1 VDAEINDYI
10 ITPFDV
16 INLNNK
22 LQSQNPIFDHSLD
35 HLPTNLTHR
44 DVLTKY
50 EKIPTFIFQESSV
63 ASAAVAREVADLIIS
78 KQKEGKNCVLGL
90 ATGSTQ
96 LGIYSE
102 LVRLHRE
109 EGLSFRNVITFNVDE
124 YYPLSSHSI
133 HSYHQ
138 YMRNNLFN
146 HVDILHENI
155 HIPDGTIL
163 MEEVHDYCREYEKK
177 IDQAGGLDL
186 LLLGIGRSGHIAF
199 NEPGSGRNTRTRIIT
214 LDPVTRQEEANQFRG
229 FMNVPR
235 SAITIG
241 IATILNAKKIILSA
255 FGETKARMIRLM
267 VEDEPNNQ
275 VPASH
280 IQLHPN
286 AKVILDQG
294 AALHLLRMKTPWL
307 LDSLDWSED
316 RLIRKAV
323 LWLCGRVQKPL
334 LKLTGKDYNDNGLS
348 DLLAKVGSAYKINI
362 KVFNDLQHT
371 ITGWPG
377 GKPNVDD
384 TFRPERAT
392 PEKKRVIIFSPHPD
406 DDVISMGGTLLR
418 LIEQGHEVHIA
429 YQVSGNFAVSD
440 EYVTRFLDFHR
451 EYIDYYDKGN
461 PAAAIQ
467 HEKILNF
474 IKSKKDN
481 VIDIPDLR
489 KVKGLIRRME
499 ARSALRYFG
508 LGDENIHFLDLP
520 FYETGLKTKAPVG
533 EADVQIIMD
542 LVEKIKPHQVFAAG
556 DLSDPH
562 GTHRVCLDAIF
573 VALEHLKHH
582 TWMNDCWVW
591 LYRGAWAEWEAD
603 EIEMAVPISP
613 IELSRKREAILRHQS
628 QKEGAMF
635 MGEDE
640 REFWQRA
647 EERNRATANLYDQ
660 LGMAEYEA
668 MEAFVKYYP

>member
-1 VDAEINDYI
+1 M
-10 ITPFDV
+10 

-50 EKIPTFIFQESSV
+50 EKIPTFIFQESSD
-63 ASAAVAREVADLIIS
+63 ASVEVAREIAELIIS

-90 ATGSTQ
+90 PTGSTQ
-96 LGIYSE
+96 LGIYAE
-102 LVRLHRE
+102 LVRMHQE
-109 EGLSFRNVITFNVDE
+109 EGLSFRNVITFNLDE
-124 YYPLSSHSI
+124 YYPLSPHSI

-138 YMRNNLFN
+138 YMRLNLFN
-146 HVDILHENI
+146 HIDILPENI

-163 MEEVHDYCREYEKK
+163 LEEVHDYCRNYEKK
-177 IDQAGGLDL
+177 IEDAGGIDL
-186 LLLGIGRSGHIAF
+186 LLLGIGRTGHIGF
-199 NEPGSGRNTRTRIIT
+199 NEPGSGRNTKTRIIT
-214 LDPVTRQEEANQFRG
+214 LDPTTRQEEAKQFRG
-229 FMNVPR
+229 FLNVPR

-255 FGETKARMIRLM
+255 FGETKAKVIKQT
-267 VEDEPNNQ
+267 VEDEPCNQ
-275 VPASH
+275 VPASY

-286 AKVILDQG
+286 AKVMIDKG
-294 AALHLLRMKTPWL
+294 AALQLIRMKTPWL
-307 LDSLDWSED
+307 LDSMDWSED

-323 LWLCGRVQKPL
+323 LWLCCETNKPL
-334 LKLTGKDYNDNGLS
+334 LKLTGKDYNEHGLS
-348 DLLAKVGSAYKINI
+348 DLLATVGSAYKINI

-384 TFRPERAT
+384 TFRPERAR
-392 PEKKRVIIFSPHPD
+392 PDKKRVIIFSPHPD

-418 LIEQGHEVHIA
+418 LIEQGHEVHVA

-440 EYVTRFLDFHR
+440 EYVSRFLYFHQ
-451 EYIDYYDKGN
+451 EYIDFYDADN
-461 PAAAIQ
+461 PVARIQ
-467 HEKILNF
+467 QNKIIDF
-474 IKSKKDN
+474 IKNKKDN
-481 VIDIPDLR
+481 DVDIPDLR

-508 LGDENIHFLDLP
+508 LKDENIHFLDLP
-520 FYETGLKTKAPVG
+520 FYETGLQSKSPVG
-533 EADVQIIMD
+533 EEDVQIIMN
-542 LVEKIKPHQVFAAG
+542 LVKAIQPHQIFAAG

-573 VALEHLKHH
+573 IALEHLKKQA
-582 TWMNDCWVW
+582 WMNECWVW

-647 EERNRATANLYDQ
+647 EERNRSTANLYDR

>member
-1 VDAEINDYI
+1 M
-10 ITPFDV
+10 
-16 INLNNK
+16 INLNIK
-22 LQSQNPIFDHSLD
+22 LQSQNPIFDNSLD

-50 EKIPTFIFQESSV
+50 EKIPTFIFQESSD
-63 ASAAVAREVADLIIS
+63 ASHEIAREISNLIRS
-78 KQKEGKNCVLGL
+78 KQAGGQNCVLGMP
-90 ATGSTQ
+90 TGSTQ
-96 LGIYSE
+96 LGIYAE
-102 LVRLHRE
+102 LVRMHLE
-109 EGLSFRNVITFNVDE
+109 EGLSFRNVVTFNLDE

-138 YMRNNLFN
+138 YMRLNLFN
-146 HVDILHENI
+146 HVDMLPENI

-163 MEEVHDYCREYEKK
+163 LEEVHDYCRDYERK
-177 IDQAGGLDL
+177 IEEAGGIDL
-186 LLLGIGRSGHIAF
+186 LLLGIGRSGHIGF
-199 NEPGSGRNTRTRIIT
+199 NEPGSGRNTKTRIIT
-214 LDPVTRQEEANQFRG
+214 LDPLTRQEEAKQFRG

-241 IATILNAKKIILSA
+241 ISTILNAKKIILSA
-255 FGETKARMIRLM
+255 FGETKAKVIKQM
-267 VEDEPNNQ
+267 VEDEPNNL
-275 VPASH
+275 VPASY
-280 IQLHPN
+280 IQFHPN
-286 AKVILDQG
+286 AKVIIDKG
-294 AALHLLRMKTPWL
+294 AALQLIRMKTPWL
-307 LDSLDWSED
+307 LDSMDWSED

-323 LWLCGRVQKPL
+323 IWLCYKTSKPL
-334 LKLTGKDYNDNGLS
+334 LKLTGKDYNDYGLS
-348 DLLAKVGSAYKINI
+348 DLLATVGSAYKINI

-377 GKPNVDD
+377 GKSNVDD
-384 TFRPERAT
+384 TFRPERAD
-392 PEKKRVIIFSPHPD
+392 PASKRVIIFSPHPD

-418 LIEQGHEVHIA
+418 LIEQGHDVHVC

-440 EYVTRFLDFHR
+440 EYVTRFLDFHQ
-451 EYIDYYDKGN
+451 EYINFYDKAN
-461 PAAAIQ
+461 PVAKIQ
-467 HEKILNF
+467 QDKILDF
-474 IKSKKDN
+474 IKNKKDN
-481 VIDIPDLR
+481 DIDIPDLR

-508 LGDENIHFLDLP
+508 LKNENIHFLDLP
-520 FYETGLKTKAPVG
+520 FYETGLKSKAPIG
-533 EADVQIIMD
+533 EEDVQIILN
-542 LVEKIKPHQVFAAG
+542 LVESIKPHQVFAAG

-573 VALEHLKHH
+573 IALEHLR
-582 TWMNDCWVW
+582 TQPWMNDCWVW

-603 EIEMAVPISP
+603 QIEMAVPISP

-647 EERNRATANLYDQ
+647 EERNRSTANLYDA

>member
-1 VDAEINDYI
+1 M
-10 ITPFDV
+10 
-16 INLNNK
+16 INLNSK

-50 EKIPTFIFQESSV
+50 EKIPTFIYQESSD
-63 ASAAVAREVADLIIS
+63 ASVAVAREVAELIIAR
-78 KQKEGKNCVLGL
+78 QKEGRNCVLGL

-96 LGIYSE
+96 LGIYAE
-102 LVRLHRE
+102 LVRLHKE
-109 EGLSFRNVITFNVDE
+109 EGLSFRNVISFNVDE

-133 HSYHQ
+133 HSYHH
-138 YMRNNLFN
+138 YMRLNLFN
-146 HVDILHENI
+146 HVDILPENI

-163 MEEVHDYCREYEKK
+163 MEEVHDYCRVYEKK
-177 IDQAGGLDL
+177 IEQAGGIDL
-186 LLLGIGRSGHIAF
+186 LLLGIGRSGHIGF
-199 NEPGSGRNTRTRIIT
+199 NEPGSGRNTKTRIIT
-214 LDPVTRQEEANQFRG
+214 LDPVTRQEEAKQFRG

-241 IATILNAKKIILSA
+241 ISTMLDAKKIILSA
-255 FGETKARMIRLM
+255 FGETKAKMIKLM
-267 VEDEPNNQ
+267 VEDEPNNG
-275 VPASH
+275 VPASY
-280 IQLHPN
+280 IQFHPN
-286 AKVILDQG
+286 AKVIIDQG
-294 AALHLLRMKTPWL
+294 AALQLLRMKTPWL

-323 LWLCGRVQKPL
+323 LWLCGKTKKPI

-348 DLLAKVGSAYKINI
+348 DLLATVGSAYKINI
-362 KVFNDLQHT
+362 KVFNDLQRT

-384 TFRPERAT
+384 TYRPERAN
-392 PEKKRVIIFSPHPD
+392 PEKKRIIIFSPHPD

-440 EYVTRFLDFHR
+440 EYVTRFLDFHQ
-451 EYIDYYDKGN
+451 EYIDYYDNGN
-461 PAAAIQ
+461 KAAKIQ
-467 HEKILNF
+467 QDKILSF
-474 IKSKKDN
+474 IKNKKDN
-481 VIDIPDLR
+481 DIDIPDLR
-489 KVKGLIRRME
+489 KVKSLIRRME

-508 LGDENIHFLDLP
+508 LKDQNIQFLDLP
-520 FYETGLKTKAPVG
+520 FYETGLKSKAPIG
-533 EADVQIIMD
+533 EADVRIIMD
-542 LVEKIKPHQVFAAG
+542 LVETIKPHQIFAAG

-573 VALEHLKHH
+573 IALEHLKEKQ
-582 TWMNDCWVW
+582 WMNDCWVW

-647 EERNRATANLYDQ
+647 EERNRSTASLYDQ

>member
-1 VDAEINDYI
+1 M
-10 ITPFDV
+10 
-16 INLNNK
+16 INLNNR

-35 HLPTNLTHR
+35 HLPTNLTQR
-44 DVLTKY
+44 DFLTKY
-50 EKIPTFIFQESSV
+50 EKIPTFIYQESSD
-63 ASAAVAREVADLIIS
+63 ASLEVAREVSNLIIS
-78 KQKEGKNCVLGL
+78 KQNEGKNCVLGL

-96 LGIYSE
+96 LGIYAE
-102 LVRLHRE
+102 LVRMHLE
-109 EGLSFRNVITFNVDE
+109 EGLSFRNVITFNLDE

-138 YMRNNLFN
+138 YMRVNLFN
-146 HVDILHENI
+146 HIDIQHENI

-163 MEEVHDYCREYEKK
+163 LEEAHNFCRDYERK
-177 IDQAGGLDL
+177 IDEAGGMDL
-186 LLLGIGRSGHIAF
+186 LLLGIGRSGHIGF
-199 NEPGSGRNTRTRIIT
+199 NEPGSGRNTKTRIIT
-214 LDPVTRQEEANQFRG
+214 LDPLTRQEEAVQFRG
-229 FMNVPR
+229 FENVPR

-255 FGETKARMIRLM
+255 FGETKARVIKNM
-267 VEDEPNNQ
+267 VEDEPSSQ
-275 VPASH
+275 VPASF
-280 IQLHPN
+280 IQFHPN
-286 AKVILDQG
+286 AKVIVDIG
-294 AALHLLRMKTPWL
+294 AALYLIRMKTPWL
-307 LDSLDWSED
+307 LDSMDWSED

-323 LWLCGRVQKPL
+323 LWLCLKTSKPL
-334 LKLTGKDYNDNGLS
+334 LKLTGKDYNDHGLS
-348 DLLAKVGSAYKINI
+348 DLLATVGSAYKINI

-377 GKPNVDD
+377 GKANVND
-384 TFRPERAT
+384 TFRPERAQ
-392 PEKKRVIIFSPHPD
+392 PERKRVIIFSPHPD

-418 LIEQGHEVHIA
+418 LIEQGHDVHVA

-440 EYVTRFLDFHR
+440 EYVSRFLDFHR
-451 EYIDYYDKGN
+451 EYIAFYDKDN
-461 PAAAIQ
+461 TVAEIQ
-467 HEKILNF
+467 HEKILSF
-474 IKSKKDN
+474 ISNKKDN
-481 VIDIPDLR
+481 DVDIHDLR

-499 ARSALRYFG
+499 ARSALHYFG
-508 LGDENIHFLDLP
+508 LKEENIHFLDLP
-520 FYETGLKTKAPVG
+520 FYETGLKSKAPVG
-533 EADVQIIMD
+533 VKDVQIIMD
-542 LVEKIKPHQVFAAG
+542 LLDSVQPHQIFAAG

-573 VALEHLKHH
+573 IALEHVRHNS
-582 TWMNDCWVW
+582 WMKNCWIW

-647 EERNRATANLYDQ
+647 EERNRSTANLYNQ

>member
-1 VDAEINDYI
+1 M
-10 ITPFDV
+10 

-50 EKIPTFIFQESSV
+50 EKISTFIYPDSFEASV
-63 ASAAVAREVADLIIS
+63 EVAKEVAELIRN

-90 ATGSTQ
+90 PTGSTQ
-96 LGIYSE
+96 LGIYAE
-102 LVRLHRE
+102 LVRMHLE
-109 EGLSFRNVITFNVDE
+109 EGLSFRNVITFNLDE

-138 YMRNNLFN
+138 YMRVNLFN
-146 HVDILHENI
+146 HIDILPENI

-163 MEEVHDYCREYEKK
+163 LDEVHDYCREYEKK
-177 IDQAGGLDL
+177 IENAGGIDL
-186 LLLGIGRSGHIAF
+186 LLLGIGRSGHIGF
-199 NEPGSGRNTRTRIIT
+199 NEPGSGRNTKTRIIT
-214 LDPVTRQEEANQFRG
+214 LDPLTRQEEAKQFRG
-229 FMNVPR
+229 FINVPR
-235 SAITIG
+235 SAITVG

-255 FGETKARMIRLM
+255 FGETKAKVIKQMI
-267 VEDEPNNQ
+267 EDEPNNQ
-275 VPASH
+275 VPASY
-280 IQLHPN
+280 IQFHPN
-286 AKVILDQG
+286 AKVIIDNG
-294 AALHLLRMKTPWL
+294 AALQLIRMKTPWL
-307 LDSLDWSED
+307 LDSMDWSED

-323 LWLCGRVQKPL
+323 LWLCGKTDKPL
-334 LKLTGKDYNDNGLS
+334 LKLTGKDYNDFGLS
-348 DLLAKVGSAYKINI
+348 DLLATVGSAYKINI

-384 TFRPERAT
+384 AFRPERAQ
-392 PEKKRVIIFSPHPD
+392 PVEKRVIIFSPHPD

-418 LIEQGHEVHIA
+418 LIEQGHDVHVA

-440 EYVTRFLDFHR
+440 EYVTRFLDFHQ
-451 EYIDYYDKGN
+451 EYIDFYDNKN
-461 PAAAIQ
+461 PVARIQ
-467 HEKILNF
+467 QDKVLNF
-474 IKSKKDN
+474 IKNKKDN
-481 VIDIPDLR
+481 DIDIPDLR
-489 KVKGLIRRME
+489 KVKSLIRRME

-508 LGDENIHFLDLP
+508 LKEENIHFLDLP
-520 FYETGLKTKAPVG
+520 FYETGLKSKAPIGV
-533 EADVQIIMD
+533 EDVQIIMN
-542 LVEKIKPHQVFAAG
+542 LVEKIQPHQIFAAG

-573 VALEHLKHH
+573 VALEHLKNKV
-582 TWMNDCWVW
+582 WMEECWVW

-647 EERNRATANLYDQ
+647 EERNRSTAKLYDQ

>member
-1 VDAEINDYI
+1 M
-10 ITPFDV
+10 

-22 LQSQNPIFDHSLD
+22 LQSINPIFDHSLD
-35 HLPTNLTHR
+35 HFPTNLTRR

-50 EKIPTFIFQESSV
+50 EKIPTFIYQESSD
-63 ASAAVAREVADLIIS
+63 ASIEVAREVADLIIS
-78 KQKEGKNCVLGL
+78 KQLEGKNCVLGL

-96 LGIYSE
+96 LGIFAE
-102 LVRLHRE
+102 LVRIHKE
-109 EGLSFRNVITFNVDE
+109 EGLSFQNVITFNLDE

-133 HSYHQ
+133 HSYHY
-138 YMRNNLFN
+138 YMRLNLFN
-146 HVDILHENI
+146 HVDIPPKNI
-155 HIPDGTIL
+155 HIPDGTI
-163 MEEVHDYCREYEKK
+163 MMDEVHDYCREYENR
-177 IDQAGGLDL
+177 IEAAGGIDL
-186 LLLGIGRSGHIAF
+186 LLLGIGRSGHIGF

-214 LDPVTRQEEANQFRG
+214 LDPLTRQEEAKQFRG

-241 IATILNAKKIILSA
+241 IATILSAKKIILSA
-255 FGETKARMIRLM
+255 FGETKAKVVKQM
-267 VEDEPNNQ
+267 VEDEPNNL
-275 VPASH
+275 VPASY
-280 IQLHPN
+280 IQFHPN
-286 AKVILDQG
+286 AKVIVDQG
-294 AALHLLRMKTPWL
+294 ASLQLIRMKTPWL
-307 LDSLDWSED
+307 LDSMDWSED

-323 LWLCGRVQKPL
+323 LWLCYKTSKPL

-348 DLLAKVGSAYKINI
+348 DLLATVGSAYKINI

-377 GKPNVDD
+377 GKPDVDD
-384 TFRPERAT
+384 TFRPERAN
-392 PEKKRVIIFSPHPD
+392 PRNKRVVIFSPHPD

-418 LIEQGHEVHIA
+418 LIEQGHEVHVC

-440 EYVTRFLDFHR
+440 EYVTRFLDFHQ
-451 EYIDYYDKGN
+451 EYIAFYDEAN
-461 PAAAIQ
+461 PVAQIQ
-467 HEKILNF
+467 QEKIANF
-474 IKSKKDN
+474 IQNKKDN
-481 VIDIPDLR
+481 DVDIPDLR
-489 KVKGLIRRME
+489 KVKSLIRRME

-508 LGDENIHFLDLP
+508 LRNENIHFLDLP
-520 FYETGLKTKAPVG
+520 FYETGLKSKAPIA
-533 EADVQIIMD
+533 EADVQIIVNV
-542 LVEKIKPHQVFAAG
+542 LESIQPHQIFAAG

-573 VALEHLKHH
+573 VALEHLRSNA
-582 TWMNDCWVW
+582 WMKNCWVW
-591 LYRGAWAEWEAD
+591 LYRGAWAEWDAD
-603 EIEMAVPISP
+603 QIEMAVPISP

-647 EERNRATANLYDQ
+647 EERNRSTAKMYDAV
-660 LGMAEYEA
+660 GMAEYEA

>member
-1 VDAEINDYI
+1 M
-10 ITPFDV
+10 

-44 DVLTKY
+44 DFLTKY
-50 EKIPTFIFQESSV
+50 EKIPTFIFQESSEASIVV
-63 ASAAVAREVADLIIS
+63 AKEVANLIVS

-96 LGIYSE
+96 LGIYAE
-102 LVRLHRE
+102 LVRMHRE
-109 EGLSFRNVITFNVDE
+109 EGLSFRNVITFNLDE

-138 YMRNNLFN
+138 YMRHNLFN

-163 MEEVHDYCREYEKK
+163 LEEVHNFCRDYENK
-177 IDQAGGLDL
+177 IEAAGGIDL
-186 LLLGIGRSGHIAF
+186 LILGIGRSGHIGF
-199 NEPGSGRNTRTRIIT
+199 NEPGSGRNTKTRIIT
-214 LDPVTRQEEANQFRG
+214 LDPLTRQEEAVQFRG
-229 FMNVPR
+229 FENVPR
-235 SAITIG
+235 SAITVG
-241 IATILNAKKIILSA
+241 ISTILSAKKIILSA
-255 FGETKARMIRLM
+255 FGETKAKVIKHM
-267 VEDEPNNQ
+267 VEDEPSSQ
-275 VPASH
+275 VPASF
-280 IQLHPN
+280 IQFHSN
-286 AKVILDQG
+286 AKVIVDIG
-294 AALHLLRMKTPWL
+294 AALQLIRMKTPWL
-307 LDSLDWSED
+307 LDSMDWSED

-323 LWLCGRVQKPL
+323 LWLCMKTNKPL
-334 LKLTGKDYNDNGLS
+334 LKLTGKDYNDFGLS
-348 DLLAKVGSAYKINI
+348 DLLATVGSAYKINI
-362 KVFNDLQHT
+362 KVFNDLQHS

-384 TFRPERAT
+384 AFRPERAY

-418 LIEQGHEVHIA
+418 LIEQGHDVHVA

-440 EYVTRFLDFHR
+440 EYVSRFLDFHQ
-451 EYIDYYDKGN
+451 EYIDFYDKN
-461 PAAAIQ
+461 NSPAEMQ
-467 HEKILNF
+467 HEKILSF
-474 IKSKKDN
+474 IRNKKDDD
-481 VIDIPDLR
+481 VDIPDLL

-508 LGDENIHFLDLP
+508 LKDENIHFLDMP
-520 FYETGLKTKAPVG
+520 FYETGLKAKAPIGVR
-533 EADVQIIMD
+533 DVQIVID
-542 LVEKIKPHQVFAAG
+542 LVESVQPHQIFAAG

-573 VALEHLKHH
+573 IALEHFKHNS
-582 TWMNDCWVW
+582 WMKDCWVW

-647 EERNRATANLYDQ
+647 EERNRATANLYNQ

>member
-1 VDAEINDYI
+1 M
-10 ITPFDV
+10 

-22 LQSQNPIFDHSLD
+22 LQSQNPIFDNSLD

-50 EKIPTFIFQESSV
+50 EKIPTFIFQESSD
-63 ASAAVAREVADLIIS
+63 ASHEIAREISNLIRA
-78 KQKEGKNCVLGL
+78 KQAEGQNCVLGMP
-90 ATGSTQ
+90 TGSTQ
-96 LGIYSE
+96 LGIYAE
-102 LVRLHRE
+102 LVRMHLE
-109 EGLSFRNVITFNVDE
+109 EGLSFRNVVTFNLDE

-138 YMRNNLFN
+138 YMRLNLFN
-146 HVDILHENI
+146 HVDMLPENI

-163 MEEVHDYCREYEKK
+163 LEEVHDYCRDYERK
-177 IDQAGGLDL
+177 IEEAGGIDL
-186 LLLGIGRSGHIAF
+186 LLLGIGRSGHIGF
-199 NEPGSGRNTRTRIIT
+199 NEPGSGRNTKTRIIT
-214 LDPVTRQEEANQFRG
+214 LDPLTRQEEAKQFRG

-241 IATILNAKKIILSA
+241 ISTILNAKKIILSA
-255 FGETKARMIRLM
+255 FGETKAKVIKQM
-267 VEDEPNNQ
+267 VEDEPNNL
-275 VPASH
+275 VPASY
-280 IQLHPN
+280 IQFHPN
-286 AKVILDQG
+286 AKVIIDKG
-294 AALHLLRMKTPWL
+294 AALQLIRMKTPWL
-307 LDSLDWSED
+307 LDSMDWSED

-323 LWLCGRVQKPL
+323 IWLCYKTSKPL
-334 LKLTGKDYNDNGLS
+334 LKLTGKDYNDYGLS
-348 DLLAKVGSAYKINI
+348 DLLATVGSAYKINI

-377 GKPNVDD
+377 GKSNVDD
-384 TFRPERAT
+384 TFRPERAD
-392 PEKKRVIIFSPHPD
+392 PASKRVIIFSPHPD

-418 LIEQGHEVHIA
+418 LIEQGHDVHVC

-440 EYVTRFLDFHR
+440 EYVTRFLDFHQ
-451 EYIDYYDKGN
+451 EYINFYDKAN
-461 PAAAIQ
+461 PVAKIQ
-467 HEKILNF
+467 QDKILDF
-474 IKSKKDN
+474 IKNKKDN
-481 VIDIPDLR
+481 DIDIPDLR

-508 LGDENIHFLDLP
+508 LKNENIHFLDLP
-520 FYETGLKTKAPVG
+520 FYETGLKSKSPIG
-533 EADVQIIMD
+533 EEDVQIILN
-542 LVEKIKPHQVFAAG
+542 LVKSIQPHQIFAAG

-573 VALEHLKHH
+573 IALEHLR
-582 TWMNDCWVW
+582 TQPWMNDCWVW

-603 EIEMAVPISP
+603 QIEMAVPISP

-647 EERNRATANLYDQ
+647 EERNRSTANLYDA

>member
-1 VDAEINDYI
+1 
-10 ITPFDV
+10 V

-50 EKIPTFIFQESSV
+50 EKVPTFIYQESSD
-63 ASAAVAREVADLIIS
+63 ASIAVAREVADLILS
-78 KQKEGKNCVLGL
+78 RQKEDRTCVLGL

-96 LGIYSE
+96 LGIYAE
-102 LVRLHRE
+102 LVRLHKE
-109 EGLSFRNVITFNVDE
+109 EGLSFRNVITFNLDE

-133 HSYHQ
+133 HSYHH
-138 YMRNNLFN
+138 YMRLNLFN
-146 HVDILHENI
+146 LVDILPANI

-163 MEEVHDYCREYEKK
+163 MDEVHDYCRDYEKK
-177 IDQAGGLDL
+177 IELAGGIDM
-186 LLLGIGRSGHIAF
+186 LLLGIGRSGHIGF
-199 NEPGSGRNTRTRIIT
+199 NEPGSGRNTKTRIIT

-241 IATILNAKKIILSA
+241 ISTILEAKKIILSA
-255 FGETKARMIRLM
+255 FGETKAKMIKKM
-267 VEDEPNNQ
+267 VEDEPNSE
-275 VPASH
+275 VPASY
-280 IQLHPN
+280 IQFHSN
-286 AKVILDQG
+286 AKVIIDQG
-294 AALHLLRMKTPWL
+294 AALQLLRMKTPWL
-307 LDSLDWSED
+307 LDSLDWTED

-323 LWLCGRVQKPL
+323 LWLCGITGKPI

-348 DLLAKVGSAYKINI
+348 DLLATVGSAYKINI

-384 TFRPERAT
+384 TFRPERAN

-440 EYVTRFLDFHR
+440 EYVLRFLDFHQ
-451 EYIDYYDKGN
+451 EYIGYYDNDNTTAK
-461 PAAAIQ
+461 IQ
-467 HEKILNF
+467 QDKILNF
-474 IKSKKDN
+474 IRNKKDN
-481 VIDIPDLR
+481 DIDIPDLR
-489 KVKGLIRRME
+489 KVKSLIRRME

-508 LGDENIHFLDLP
+508 LADKNIHFLDLP
-520 FYETGLKTKAPVG
+520 FYETGLKSKAPVG
-533 EADVQIIMD
+533 ESDIRIIMD
-542 LVEKIKPHQVFAAG
+542 LAEAIKPHQIFAAG

-573 VALEHLKHH
+573 VALEHLKNRE
-582 TWMNDCWVW
+582 WMNDCWVW

-647 EERNRATANLYDQ
+647 EERNRSTAGLYDQ

>member
-1 VDAEINDYI
+1 M
-10 ITPFDV
+10 

-22 LQSQNPIFDHSLD
+22 LQSQNPIFDNSLD
-35 HLPTNLTHR
+35 YLPTNLTHR

-50 EKIPTFIFQESSV
+50 EKIPTFIYQESLDASV
-63 ASAAVAREVADLIIS
+63 EIAREIADLILA
-78 KQKEGKNCVLGL
+78 KQQAGQNCVLGMP
-90 ATGSTQ
+90 TGSTQ

-102 LVRLHRE
+102 LVRLHKE
-109 EGLSFRNVITFNVDE
+109 EGISFRNVVTFNLDE

-138 YMRNNLFN
+138 YMRLNLFN
-146 HVDILHENI
+146 HVDILPENI
-155 HIPDGTIL
+155 HIPDGTIML
-163 MEEVHDYCREYEKK
+163 HEVHDYCREYERK
-177 IDQAGGLDL
+177 IEEAGGIDL
-186 LLLGIGRSGHIAF
+186 LLLGIGRSGHIGF
-199 NEPGSGRNTRTRIIT
+199 NEPGSGRNTKTRIIT
-214 LDPVTRQEEANQFRG
+214 LDPVTRQEEAKQFRG

-255 FGETKARMIRLM
+255 FGETKARVIKQM
-267 VEDEPNNQ
+267 VEDEVNNL
-275 VPASH
+275 VPASY
-280 IQLHPN
+280 IQFHPN
-286 AKVILDQG
+286 AKVMLDKG
-294 AALHLLRMKTPWL
+294 AALQLIRMKTPWL
-307 LDSLDWSED
+307 LDSMDWTEA

-323 LWLCGRVQKPL
+323 LWLCDKTGKPL
-334 LKLTGKDYNDNGLS
+334 LKLTGKDYNDYGLS
-348 DLLAKVGSAYKINI
+348 DLLATVGSAYKINI

-377 GKPNVDD
+377 GKPNEDD
-384 TFRPERAT
+384 TFRPERAK
-392 PEKKRVIIFSPHPD
+392 PEKKRVVIFSPHPD

-418 LIEQGHEVHIA
+418 LIEQGHDVHVC

-440 EYVTRFLDFHR
+440 EYVTRFLDFHQ
-451 EYIDYYDKGN
+451 EYIDFYDAQNQIAK
-461 PAAAIQ
+461 IQ
-467 HEKILNF
+467 QTKILNF
-474 IKSKKDN
+474 IRNKKDN
-481 VIDIPDLR
+481 DVDIPDLR

-508 LGDENIHFLDLP
+508 LKNENIHFLDLP
-520 FYETGLKTKAPVG
+520 FYETGLKSKAPIG
-533 EADVQIIMD
+533 EEDVQIIINLLD
-542 LVEKIKPHQVFAAG
+542 GIQPQQIFAAG

-573 VALEHLKHH
+573 IALEHLRENE
-582 TWMNDCWVW
+582 WMKDCWVW
-591 LYRGAWAEWEAD
+591 LYRGAWAEWDAD
-603 EIEMAVPISP
+603 QIEMAVPISP

-647 EERNRATANLYDQ
+647 EERNRSTAKLYDSY
-660 LGMAEYEA
+660 GMAEYEA